1 MALKSRRQMTLLR
14 HGRLR
19 RTVEGSKQRPR
30 LSVYRSERH
39 IYAQLIDDSSQRTIT
54 AANSLQDS
62 VSGQL
67 KGMKPG
73 DAAKV
78 VGQEIAKRA
87 LEAGVKQVVFDRGGY
102 KYHGR
107 VKALADGAREAGLEF

>member
-1 MALKSRRQMTLLR
+1 MAEKSRRQMTLLR

-19 RTVEGSKQRPR
+19 RTVKGVPQRPR

-39 IYAQLIDDSSQRTIT
+39 IYAQLIDDTQHRTIT
-54 AANSLQDS
+54 AANSLQD
-62 VSGQL
+62 VKADNPTEVAKAVG
-67 KGMKPG
+67 
-73 DAAKV
+73 AA
-78 VGQEIAKRA
+78 IAQKA

-107 VKALADGAREAGLEF
+107 VKALADGAR